1 MLGVTAQAGVVS
13 TVDDASPIA
22 AANVASTLSGKHFAF
37 APVSTSSNYKKWWMG
52 GNKSASGTELT
63 KARLFTLEASGSG
76 YKFKRYSDGYYLN
89 DNASFDTSGAE
100 LTLVDYSGNTVDSG
114 NTLWTSTYYT
124 QVFNGSGYLNINNDA
139 FSGGRGG
146 WATYAFFGP
155 LNVVTVVCKYGEE
168 QLQSND
174 YIVTEG
180 TEFAAPEIADYTC
193 SEAAQTISADGTI
206 TFNYTVASKVNIT
219 YNYYY
224 NSEKLYSETIEETVG
239 NSPTKNLPAYVDGA
253 GYPTTV
259 PSADASYD
267 ITCTYNSSA
276 PFTAGKYYQIYISG
290 GGPNW
295 YWNTKYKT
303 STKASADA
311 DADALG
317 RVSSSQYSNLLNT
330 SPDQEYYLNFV
341 WQITGDWHNGYE
353 IINQADVTNKYVAAP
368 SASPANNTTVA
379 MANAS
384 SELTKFLLTQNS
396 SGSYFS
402 VLNGSNHIAHT
413 SSNNQCFNFWNGS
426 GTTYSAMMIHCV
438 EQVKYEYT
446 IVVEG
451 ADGYDGGITFDGA
464 NYLGG
469 TTLGT
474 FKTVSAD
481 NIEAINLSSEG
492 LYAGEPV
499 IDTENN
505 TITVTYSEQVGTYH
519 VVSTGATENGGVTYE
534 GENHAAGT
542 SFEAAPGLTENAFTA
557 MNVEGYKAS
566 GITVTENSEND
577 YNVTVTYI
585 VDWTTV
591 DWPVNIPAEYTMS
604 VAENVATSV
613 TPVTEASDNDHWYL
627 VVNRRIQNANYF
639 DAGKETPVYADGT
652 SVKRAVSGYDR
663 SYFNGKDAN
672 ENVKYLVRFIK
683 TGDTDIYG
691 MQFANGNYIYASS
704 SNQSTQLSAGD
715 TKAAWAFYA
724 TNNNSNGLFGWNQY
738 TKAGSRVDNNGA
750 GGSVVLWSSGE
761 NTSTTK
767 NSNNI
772 WYVYEVTL
780 TPFDIATARTTLK
793 AKYASY
799 NFGEGP
805 GKYSYVGTGDT
816 FNEAVEACTTRAE
829 IEALDASVAINIPAK
844 NKFYAF
850 KSVTRDKYIDQESEN
865 SAQMTLTSDK
875 SAACYFYYSEE
886 GFLINYATGL
896 GTTNTNWSAS
906 LSDTKNI
913 ITFEESTI
921 DQGVGEYVIRS
932 NYASGGQLMYAQ
944 ESVIDR
950 NREDHANCA
959 WTIEEVTTLPL
970 TLSNVNDVY
979 YSTIYLPV
987 AATVNG
993 AEVYYVGES
1002 RKGVESHLGTYEVED
1017 AKIAANNGY
1026 IICGTSDAITISLD
1040 DPTPTV
1046 TESGLTGKLAK
1057 EETSDET
1064 VRVFSKKNDA
1074 ERVGFYKL
1082 PSGTTTLKAFR
1093 AFYQAADAS
1102 VAAYELDF
1110 EGTTGIIANMLNKKT
1125 VEGAYDLQGRKVNNA
1140 VRGGLYIIDGKKV
1153 IK

>member
-1 MLGVTAQAGVVS
+1 
-13 TVDDASPIA
+13 
-22 AANVASTLSGKHFAF
+22 
-37 APVSTSSNYKKWWMG
+37 
-52 GNKSASGTELT
+52 
-63 KARLFTLEASGSG
+63 
-76 YKFKRYSDGYYLN
+76 
-89 DNASFDTSGAE
+89 
-100 LTLVDYSGNTVDSG
+100 
-114 NTLWTSTYYT
+114 
-124 QVFNGSGYLNINNDA
+124 
-139 FSGGRGG
+139 
-146 WATYAFFGP
+146 
-155 LNVVTVVCKYGEE
+155 
-168 QLQSND
+168 
-174 YIVTEG
+174 
-180 TEFAAPEIADYTC
+180 
-193 SEAAQTISADGTI
+193 
-206 TFNYTVASKVNIT
+206 
-219 YNYYY
+219 
-224 NSEKLYSETIEETVG
+224 
-239 NSPTKNLPAYVDGA
+239 
-253 GYPTTV
+253 
-259 PSADASYD
+259 
-267 ITCTYNSSA
+267 
-276 PFTAGKYYQIYISG
+276 
-290 GGPNW
+290 
-295 YWNTKYKT
+295 
-303 STKASADA
+303 
-311 DADALG
+311 
-317 RVSSSQYSNLLNT
+317 
-330 SPDQEYYLNFV
+330 
-341 WQITGDWHNGYE
+341 
-353 IINQADVTNKYVAAP
+353 
-368 SASPANNTTVA
+368 
-379 MANAS
+379 
-384 SELTKFLLTQNS
+384 
-396 SGSYFS
+396 
-402 VLNGSNHIAHT
+402 
-413 SSNNQCFNFWNGS
+413 
-426 GTTYSAMMIHCV
+426 
-438 EQVKYEYT
+438 
-446 IVVEG
+446 
-451 ADGYDGGITFDGA
+451 
-464 NYLGG
+464 
-469 TTLGT
+469 
-474 FKTVSAD
+474 
-481 NIEAINLSSEG
+481 
-492 LYAGEPV
+492 
-499 IDTENN
+499 
-505 TITVTYSEQVGTYH
+505 
-519 VVSTGATENGGVTYE
+519 
-534 GENHAAGT
+534 
-542 SFEAAPGLTENAFTA
+542 

-591 DWPVNIPAEYTMS
+591 DWTVNIPAEYTMS

-627 VVNRRIQNANYF
+627 VVNRRNANSTYF
-639 DAGKETPVYADGT
+639 DDGKETPAYDNNGSLSRAAAD
-652 SVKRAVSGYDR
+652 YNR

-672 ENVKYLVRFIK
+672 ENAQYLVRFIE

-691 MQFANGNYIYASS
+691 MQYANGHYIYASS
-704 SNQSTQLSAGD
+704 TAQSTRLSAGD

-724 TNNNSNGLFGWNQY
+724 TSGNTDGLFGWNQY

-761 NTSTTK
+761 NTGSAA
-767 NSNNI
+767 NANNI
-772 WYVYEVTL
+772 WLVYPVTL
-780 TPFDIATARTTLK
+780 NAYDLATAQANLK
-793 AKYASY
+793 AKYADYTFSANLGEY
-799 NFGEGP
+799 NFGQE
-805 GKYSYVGTGDT
+805 SYD
-816 FNEAVEACTTRAE
+816 FNAAVDACTTRAQ
-829 IEALDASVAINIPAK
+829 IEALDAAVTINIPAK

-850 KSVTRDKYIDQESEN
+850 KSVTRDKYIAQESEK

-987 AATVNG
+987 DATVNG

-1046 TESGLTGKLAK
+1046 TASGLTGKLAK

-1082 PSGTTTLKAFR
+1082 PSETTTLKAFR

-1140 VRGGLYIIDGKKV
+1140 VRGGLYIINGKKV